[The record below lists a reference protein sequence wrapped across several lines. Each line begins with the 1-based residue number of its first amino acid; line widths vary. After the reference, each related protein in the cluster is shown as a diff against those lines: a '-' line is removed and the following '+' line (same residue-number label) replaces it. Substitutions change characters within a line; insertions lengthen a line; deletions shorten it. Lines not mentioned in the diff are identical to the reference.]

1 MKKSLQFFFTVCFAV
16 LLLASCGEEELSI
29 DDSKEVSET
38 VTSASKAVENG
49 DLDLMLI
56 QDESV
61 IFPQSQGVYD
71 FHENELTIVKQ
82 YLPMADLEDSSA
94 SASDVA
100 LYEGQIESDFQR
112 HFSHSEVQLSND
124 PYQIYETTYQDASYI
139 VEGKR
144 LTIMADG
151 RTFEFT
157 LDPNNQK
164 AYDQNGVSYDIQ
176 VDQ

>member
-1 MKKSLQFFFTVCFAV
+1 MKKSLQLFFTVCFAV

-49 DLDLMLI
+49 DLDLMMS

-61 IFPQSQGVYD
+61 IFPQSLGV
-71 FHENELTIVKQ
+71 
-82 YLPMADLEDSSA
+82 
-94 SASDVA
+94 
-100 LYEGQIESDFQR
+100 YEGQIESDFQR

-124 PYQIYETTYQDASYI
+124 PYQIYEITYQDASYI

>member
-1 MKKSLQFFFTVCFAV
+1 M

-100 LYEGQIESDFQR
+100 LYKGQIESDFQR
-112 HFSHSEVQLSND
+112 HFPIQRYSC
-124 PYQIYETTYQDASYI
+124 P
-139 VEGKR
+139 
-144 LTIMADG
+144 TILIKFM
-151 RTFEFT
+151 RSPIKMPHTSSKE
-157 LDPNNQK
+157 N
-164 AYDQNGVSYDIQ
+164 V
-176 VDQ
+176 